1 MRWKKPP
8 IIGSI
13 KIIESTKGIAF
24 LALTLCFFCFLENGA
39 LAAPSSMSLTPEEA
53 VKRALRNNLSIKIDR
68 LAPEIAATAVKRAKA
83 GYDPI
88 VFGEVSTG
96 GDAAINDM
104 GGTASQSLDGT
115 VSSIDVV
122 ARAGIKKAFD
132 TGTTIEASVS
142 GGLARK
148 NERSDESG
156 ILGESQIGYGG
167 GGAVTLRQAILR
179 GADREAN
186 NAEITAASA
195 ERNAAREELRR
206 KAEMLAA
213 KTLDA
218 YWELFAAQADVKT
231 QEVGLKQSE
240 AILKETEALITA
252 GKQPE
257 VEKVGAMYAV
267 QIQRR
272 AIMEAKAKEKN
283 ASDRLARLL
292 GDLKGA
298 AGNTRGFVLQ
308 GSPEVRKPSVDMK
321 ELEDVA
327 FRRRGDHQAL
337 LKKVKARASLSKAA
351 SNDLLPRLDF
361 AASVG
366 VGRVSEG
373 GGRINGLGGATPV
386 TTPNAT
392 NLTWSVGFILEI
404 PLGNRLARSQ
414 KMKADLEHQRA
425 KMEVDDARQVIA
437 EELKISWRNVETT
450 WETLALTRSAVRLAQ
465 LKFENERDR
474 YRAGKSSAQMLT
486 LVQADLLKE
495 RLNLEEAKAKYN
507 QSLVALRVASGTLV
521 EKVKG

>member
-1 MRWKKPP
+1 MRWKKTPF
-8 IIGSI
+8 
-13 KIIESTKGIAF
+13 IEITKGIAF
-24 LALTLCFFCFLENGA
+24 LVLTLCFLENAA
-39 LAAPSSMSLTPEEA
+39 LAEPAALNLTPEEA

-68 LAPEIAATAVKRAKA
+68 LAPEIAATAVERAES

-88 VFGEVSTG
+88 IFGEVSTG

-104 GGTASQSLDGT
+104 SGTGSRTLDEPL
-115 VSSIDVV
+115 SSVDLVL
-122 ARAGIKKAFD
+122 RAGVKKVFD
-132 TGTTIEASVS
+132 TGTTIEAAIS
-142 GGLARK
+142 GGVARK
-148 NERSDESG
+148 NERSGDSETLSEPH
-156 ILGESQIGYGG
+156 LGYGG

-186 NAEITAASA
+186 NAEIAAASA

-206 KAEMLAA
+206 KAELLAA
-213 KTLDA
+213 ETLDA

-231 QEVGLKQSE
+231 QEVGLKQAE

-257 VEKVGAMYAV
+257 VEKVAAMYVV

-272 AIMEAKAKEKN
+272 AITEAKAKEKN
-283 ASDRLARLL
+283 ASDKLARLL

-298 AGNTRGFVLQ
+298 AENTRGFVLKAA
-308 GSPEVRKPSVDMK
+308 PEVRKPSVDMK

-327 FRRRGDHQAL
+327 FRRRGDHQARL
-337 LKKVKARASLSKAA
+337 EKVKARASLAKAA
-351 SNDLLPRLDF
+351 SNNLLPRLDF

-366 VGRVSEG
+366 VGRVSDG
-373 GGRINGLGGATPV
+373 GGRISGLGGVTPG

-437 EELKISWRNVETT
+437 EELKISWRNVETA
-450 WETLALTRSAVRLAQ
+450 WETLTLTRSAVRLAG

-521 EKVKG
+521 DKVKG